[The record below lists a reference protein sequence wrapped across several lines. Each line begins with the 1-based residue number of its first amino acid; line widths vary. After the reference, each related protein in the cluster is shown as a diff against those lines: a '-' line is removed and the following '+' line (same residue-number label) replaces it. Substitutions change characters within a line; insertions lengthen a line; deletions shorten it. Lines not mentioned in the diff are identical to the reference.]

1 VFVAVEI
8 CAPRFVAARAAAP
21 GRRTRCPRE
30 SANLDD
36 EASDRHIRVTI
47 ARREISPEA
56 RIPDRSAERGALI
69 ADIAG
74 IVTRSHDLRE
84 TLDNVTDLV
93 AKRLDADVCS
103 VYLTSA
109 DRAALTLS
117 ATMGLD
123 KASVGIVKLAVGE
136 GLVGHVAQRGEAEAF
151 AEAQKHPAYRYFPET
166 KEEQFA
172 SLAAAP
178 LKVRGLSGEGFTI
191 GVLVVQTRDAR
202 VFSEPEVELL
212 ETCAQ
217 LIAPVVMN
225 AQLLSVVA
233 GGEERRSRLIQEI
246 GGPATAK
253 PQPAVQGRAER
264 NAVLKGIATSRGI
277 AIGPVYFLGDAI
289 DLKQVD
295 YAPNKD
301 AAQEQRDLE
310 NALEEAR
317 RELQDLRE
325 DVIQRFGPDFAA
337 VFHTHIQILEDK
349 GFVQKLQKE
358 LARSGNALES
368 LTRVL
373 AEYERMFGALD
384 DPYFRERGIDIQDVG
399 QRVVARLLGV
409 RHNDQQLTE
418 GAIVVAAALLPAHF
432 ATLDV
437 EKVAA
442 VVSEHGG
449 PTSHGAIFARALE
462 IPAVTGVAGVL
473 EASRA
478 GELAIVDGDAGRLIL
493 NPDDETRSAYA
504 RAQQRALVAVEHLDA
519 LAERPAE
526 TRDGHRVRL
535 TANAG
540 LLSDLRLVER
550 HGAEGIGLFR
560 TELLALV
567 HRGFP
572 TEEEQEKLY
581 EQVAA
586 TMKPRPVTIRTLD
599 LGGDKAIPQL
609 EAELEAN
616 PQLGWRSIRLSL
628 SHLDAFR
635 AQLRAILRA
644 SAHGNVSVLIPMV
657 SAVEE
662 IRRVREL
669 VEETKRELAAADV
682 PFDPSIP
689 VGVMIEVP
697 AAAVIADVLAR
708 ECDFFS
714 IGTNDLTQYTLAV
727 DRGNERVAYLYDP
740 LHPAVLALIDRS
752 VRAAR
757 KAGIG
762 ISLCGEMA
770 SNPLAVPILV
780 GLGLEELSGVAS
792 AVPLVKEIVRALDS
806 AAVADDAR
814 RALEAATVSE
824 VRAIAAA
831 RLVQAGLLDHPDLG
845 EFLRSAV
852 QGATVNGARGA

>member
-1 VFVAVEI
+1 M
-8 CAPRFVAARAAAP
+8 
-21 GRRTRCPRE
+21 RE
-30 SANLDD
+30 VQA
-36 EASDRHIRVTI
+36 
-47 ARREISPEA
+47 
-56 RIPDRSAERGALI
+56 IPDRSAERGALI

-74 IVTRSHDLRE
+74 IVSRSHDLRE
-84 TLDNVTDLV
+84 TLDNVVDLV

-109 DRAALTLS
+109 DRTALTLS

-123 KASVGIVKLAVGE
+123 KASIGNVRLATGE
-136 GLVGHVAQRGEAEAF
+136 GLVGHVAARGEPEAF
-151 AEAQKHPAYRYFPET
+151 ARAQQHPAYRYFPET
-166 KEEQFA
+166 REEQFA

-191 GVLVVQTRDAR
+191 GVLVVQTREERQFGEAD
-202 VFSEPEVELL
+202 VELL

-225 AQLLSVVA
+225 AQLLAVVA
-233 GGEERRSRLIQEI
+233 GGEERRSRLIEEI
-246 GGPATAK
+246 GREGAAPEPA
-253 PQPAVQGRAER
+253 GRAER

-277 AIGPVYFLGDAI
+277 AIGPIYFLGDAVEL
-289 DLKQVD
+289 DRVE
-295 YAPNKD
+295 YSPSKD
-301 AAQEQRDLE
+301 AAQERGDLQ
-310 NALEEAR
+310 NALAEAR

-325 DVIQRFGPDFAA
+325 DVTQRFGPDFAA

-349 GFVQKLQKE
+349 GFVQKLEKE
-358 LARSGNALES
+358 LARTGNAFES
-368 LTRVL
+368 LKRVL
-373 AEYERMFGALD
+373 AEYERTFGAID
-384 DPYFRERGIDIQDVG
+384 DPYFRERGVDVQDVG

-409 RHNDQQLTE
+409 RHHDQQLTD
-418 GAIVVAAALLPAHF
+418 GAIVVASALLPAHF

-442 VVSEHGG
+442 VISEHGG

-462 IPAVTGVAGVL
+462 IPAVTGVAGIL
-473 EASRA
+473 AAARA
-478 GELAIVDGDAGRLIL
+478 GEIAVVDGDAGRVTLS
-493 NPDDETRSAYA
+493 PDDAVRSTYA
-504 RAQQRALVAVEHLDA
+504 KAQQRALVAVEHLDA

-586 TMKPRPVTIRTLD
+586 AMKPRPVTIRTLD

-609 EAELEAN
+609 GVELEAN

-635 AQLRAILRA
+635 AQLRAVLRA
-644 SAHGNVSVLIPMV
+644 SAHGNVRLLIPMI
-657 SAVEE
+657 SSVEE

-669 VEETKRELAAADV
+669 VEEAKRELALADIA
-682 PFDPSIP
+682 FDRKLP
-689 VGVMIEVP
+689 VGIMIEVP
-697 AAAVIADVLAR
+697 AAAVIADVFAR

-727 DRGNERVAYLYDP
+727 DRGNERVAQLYDP

-752 VRAAR
+752 VRAANR
-757 KAGIG
+757 AGIG

-806 AAVADDAR
+806 AAAAADAR
-814 RALEAATVSE
+814 RALESATVSE
-824 VRAIAAA
+824 VRAISAA
-831 RLVQAGLLDHPDLG
+831 RLAEAGLLEHPDLG

-852 QGATVNGARGA
+852 QGYGNGSLGASAQPPPTRSTNNAE

>member
-1 VFVAVEI
+1 
-8 CAPRFVAARAAAP
+8 
-21 GRRTRCPRE
+21 
-30 SANLDD
+30 
-36 EASDRHIRVTI
+36 
-47 ARREISPEA
+47 
-56 RIPDRSAERGALI
+56 
-69 ADIAG
+69 
-74 IVTRSHDLRE
+74 
-84 TLDNVTDLV
+84 V
-93 AKRLDADVCS
+93 AKRLAADVCS

-109 DRAALTLS
+109 DRSALTLS

-123 KASVGIVKLAVGE
+123 EGSVGIVRLAVGE

-151 AEAQKHPAYRYFPET
+151 AEAQQHPAYRYFPET

-191 GVLVVQTRDAR
+191 GVLVVQTREAR
-202 VFSEPEVELL
+202 AFSEAEVELL

-225 AQLLSVVA
+225 AQLLAVVA
-233 GGEERRSRLIQEI
+233 GGEERRSRLLEEI
-246 GGPATAK
+246 GGPVA
-253 PQPAVQGRAER
+253 QPPHHALEGRAER

-289 DLKQVD
+289 DLERVE
-295 YAPNKD
+295 YVPNQD
-301 AAQEQRDLE
+301 SAQERRDLE
-310 NALEEAR
+310 GALAEAR
-317 RELQDLRE
+317 HELQELRE
-325 DVIQRFGPDFAA
+325 DVTQRFGPDFAA

-349 GFVQKLQKE
+349 GFVTKLEQE
-358 LARSGNALES
+358 LARTGNALGS
-368 LTRVL
+368 LKRVL
-373 AEYERMFGALD
+373 AEYARMFGAID
-384 DPYFRERGIDIQDVG
+384 DPYFRERGVDIQDVG
-399 QRVVARLLGV
+399 QRVAERLLGV
-409 RHNDQQLTE
+409 RQQDQQLTE
-418 GAIVVAAALLPAHF
+418 GAIVVASALLPAHF

-462 IPAVTGVAGVL
+462 IPAVTGVAGVF
-473 EASRA
+473 EVARP
-478 GELAIVDGDAGRLIL
+478 GELAIVDGDAGRIIL
-493 NPDDETRSAYA
+493 SPDEETRGAYSM
-504 RAQQRALVAVEHLDA
+504 AQQRAQVAVEHLDA

-586 TMKPRPVTIRTLD
+586 AMKPRPVTIRTLD

-609 EAELEAN
+609 ETELEAN

-644 SAHGNVSVLIPMV
+644 SAHGNVRMLIPMV
-657 SAVEE
+657 SAVDE

-669 VEETKRELAAADV
+669 VEETKRELASSEV
-682 PFDPSIP
+682 PFDAKIP

-752 VRAAR
+752 VRAANR
-757 KAGIG
+757 AGIG
-762 ISLCGEMA
+762 ISVCGEMA

-780 GLGLEELSGVAS
+780 GLGLGELSGVAS

-806 AAVADDAR
+806 AVAASDAR
-814 RALEAATVSE
+814 RALEAATAAE
-824 VRAIAAA
+824 VRAISAA
-831 RLVQAGLLDHPDLG
+831 RLVEAGLLDHPDLG
-845 EFLRSAV
+845 DFLRSAV
-852 QGATVNGARGA
+852 LGANGGRSA

>member
-1 VFVAVEI
+1 M
-8 CAPRFVAARAAAP
+8 
-21 GRRTRCPRE
+21 
-30 SANLDD
+30 
-36 EASDRHIRVTI
+36 
-47 ARREISPEA
+47 
-56 RIPDRSAERGALI
+56 
-69 ADIAG
+69 
-74 IVTRSHDLRE
+74 VTRSHDLKE

-109 DRAALTLS
+109 DRTALTLS

-123 KASVGIVKLAVGE
+123 KASVGRVRLGVGE
-136 GLVGHVAQRGEAEAF
+136 GLVGHVAARGEAEAF
-151 AEAQKHPAYRYFPET
+151 AEAQKHPSYRYFPET
-166 KEEQFA
+166 REEQFA

-202 VFSEPEVELL
+202 SFGELEVELL

-225 AQLLSVVA
+225 SQLLSLVA
-233 GGEERRSRLIQEI
+233 GGEERRSRLIEEL
-246 GGPATAK
+246 GGAAAP
-253 PQPAVQGRAER
+253 VQAGRAER
-264 NAVLKGIATSRGI
+264 NAVLKGIPTSRGI
-277 AIGPVYFLGDAI
+277 AIGPLYFLGDAV
-289 DLKQVD
+289 DLERVD
-295 YAPNKD
+295 YVPNKD
-301 AAQEQRDLE
+301 AAQEKRDLD
-310 NALEEAR
+310 NALAESR

-325 DVIQRFGPDFAA
+325 DVTQRFGPDFAA

-349 GFVQKLQKE
+349 GFVQKLQNE
-358 LARSGNALES
+358 LARTGNALES
-368 LTRVL
+368 LKRVL
-373 AEYERMFGALD
+373 AEYARMFGALD
-384 DPYFRERGIDIQDVG
+384 DAYFRDRGVDIQDVG
-399 QRVVARLLGV
+399 QRVAARLLGV
-409 RHNDQQLTE
+409 RHHDQQLTE
-418 GAIVVAAALLPAHF
+418 GAIVVASALLPAHF

-462 IPAVTGVAGVL
+462 IPAVTGVAGVFQT
-473 EASRA
+473 ARA

-493 NPDDETRSAYA
+493 SPDDEMKSAYS
-504 RAQQRALVAVEHLDA
+504 RAQQRALVAVAHLDA

-586 TMKPRPVTIRTLD
+586 AIKPRQVTIRTLD

-609 EAELEAN
+609 ETELEAN

-644 SAHGNVSVLIPMV
+644 SAHGNVRMLIPMV

-662 IRRVREL
+662 IRRVRQL
-669 VEETKRELAAADV
+669 VEETKRELAIADV
-682 PFDPSIP
+682 PFDANIP
-689 VGVMIEVP
+689 VGIMIEVP
-697 AAAVIADVLAR
+697 SAAVIADVLAR

-740 LHPAVLALIDRS
+740 LHPAVLSLIDRS

-757 KAGIG
+757 KAGIA

-780 GLGLEELSGVAS
+780 GLGLGELSGVAS

-806 AAVADDAR
+806 AAAASDAR
-814 RALEAATVSE
+814 RALDCASASE

-831 RLVQAGLLDHPDLG
+831 RLESCGLLDHPDLG

-852 QGATVNGARGA
+852 QGNGNGARA

>member
-1 VFVAVEI
+1 VPA
-8 CAPRFVAARAAAP
+8 
-21 GRRTRCPRE
+21 
-30 SANLDD
+30 
-36 EASDRHIRVTI
+36 
-47 ARREISPEA
+47 
-56 RIPDRSAERGALI
+56 IPDRSAERGALI

-74 IVTRSHDLRE
+74 IASRSHDLRE
-84 TLDNVTDLV
+84 TLDNVVDLV

-103 VYLTSA
+103 VYLTSP
-109 DRAALTLS
+109 DRSALTLS

-123 KASVGIVKLAVGE
+123 KASVGQVRLAIGE
-136 GLVGHVAQRGEAEAF
+136 GLVGHVAARGEPEAF
-151 AEAQKHPAYRYFPET
+151 AQAQQHPAYRYFPET
-166 KEEQFA
+166 REEQFA

-178 LKVRGLSGEGFTI
+178 LKVRGLSGQGFTI
-191 GVLVVQTRDAR
+191 GVLVVQTREERRFGDAD
-202 VFSEPEVELL
+202 VALL

-233 GGEERRSRLIQEI
+233 GGEERRSRLIEEI
-246 GGPATAK
+246 GREAPRAPA
-253 PQPAVQGRAER
+253 GRPDR
-264 NAVLKGIATSRGI
+264 NAMLKGIATSRGI
-277 AIGPVYFLGDAI
+277 AIGPVYFLGDAV
-289 DLKQVD
+289 DLEHVD
-295 YAPNKD
+295 YSPSKD
-301 AAQEQRDLE
+301 SEQEKRDLQ
-310 NALEEAR
+310 NALAEAR

-325 DVIQRFGPDFAA
+325 DVTQRFGPDFAA
-337 VFHTHIQILEDK
+337 IFHTHIQILEDK
-349 GFVQKLQKE
+349 GFVQKLEKE
-358 LARSGNALES
+358 LARTGNALES
-368 LTRVL
+368 LKRVL
-373 AEYERMFGALD
+373 AEYERTFGAID
-384 DPYFRERGIDIQDVG
+384 DPYFRERGVDVQDVG

-409 RHNDQQLTE
+409 RHHDQQLTD
-418 GAIVVAAALLPAHF
+418 GAIVIASQLLPAHF

-462 IPAVTGVAGVL
+462 IPAVTGVTGILIA
-473 EASRA
+473 ARA
-478 GELAIVDGDAGRLIL
+478 GEIAIVDGDAGRVTLS
-493 NPDDETRSAYA
+493 PDEAVRSTYA
-504 RAQQRALVAVEHLDA
+504 KAQQRALVAVEHLDA

-572 TEEEQEKLY
+572 AEEEQEKLY
-581 EQVAA
+581 EQVAG

-609 EAELEAN
+609 GIELEAN

-635 AQLRAILRA
+635 AQLRAVLRA
-644 SAHGNVSVLIPMV
+644 SAHGNVRLLIPMV

-669 VEETKRELAAADV
+669 VEETKRELQAAEIA
-682 PFDPSIP
+682 FDPRIP
-689 VGVMIEVP
+689 VGIMIEVP
-697 AAAVIADVLAR
+697 SAAVIADVFAR

-714 IGTNDLTQYTLAV
+714 IGTNDLTQYTLAI
-727 DRGNERVAYLYDP
+727 DRGNERVAHLYDP

-757 KAGIG
+757 KGGIG

-806 AAVADDAR
+806 AAAADDAR
-814 RALEAATVSE
+814 RALESATVGE

-831 RLVQAGLLDHPDLG
+831 RLAEAGLLEHPDLG

-852 QGATVNGARGA
+852 QGSNGNNSGRA